1 MDDDRD
7 GYPTAKLMARRPSPA
22 MVVACV
28 ALVASLG
35 GTGYAAMTLP
45 PKSVGREQIR
55 NGAVGN
61 LQIRDGAITA
71 GKLRSDTVTGGR
83 IRNGSVA
90 AKDLAKGV
98 LPVATTTLQQTS
110 GNPLAPGVVGAVSA
124 QCPAG
129 QHATGGGGGF
139 AGPPTTNDK
148 VVDSLPV
155 GDERPVVRW
164 RISVFNGGTE
174 PRTPVAYVICTA
186 P

>member
-1 MDDDRD
+1 
-7 GYPTAKLMARRPSPA
+7 

-28 ALVASLG
+28 ALSVSLG
-35 GTGYAAMTLP
+35 GTGYAAVTLP
-45 PKSVGREQIR
+45 EKSVGRKQIR

-61 LQIRDGAITA
+61 LQIRAGAITA
-71 GKLRSDTVTGGR
+71 DKLRANVVTGGK
-83 IRNGSVA
+83 IRDGSVA

-98 LPVATTTLQQTS
+98 VPVATTTLQQAS
-110 GNPLAPGVVGAVSA
+110 GDAIAPGGVGAVSA
-124 QCPAG
+124 QCPQG

-148 VVDSLPV
+148 LVDSLPV

-164 RISVFNGGTE
+164 RVSIFNGGTA
-174 PRTPVAYVICTA
+174 PRTPVAYVICAA